1 MELYGWANKF
11 SLLHRFQFEQNLS
24 FVDHGDKEKKC
35 ELHAGKS
42 FLKEERMRKRRK
54 TNSKRTTV
62 AFVREKKWRREVFG
76 IDDTCECMNAHQN
89 NFFTLFFPLSSRRA
103 SLNYSCE

>member
-42 FLKEERMRKRRK
+42 FLKEGEKEEKPIQKGRQLR
-54 TNSKRTTV
+54 S
-62 AFVREKKWRREVFG
+62 FEKKKWKREVFG